1 VVKLNI
7 NLTGEQKN
15 LIKSVIT
22 RVPRNE
28 EEVKRIFYKLE
39 DTLSFQDVKEFV
51 SFPDASAFYEG
62 REINIEFEYR
72 SSNFKKHGHEEKDCD
87 LIVCWEDDD
96 CSLKVRVLEL
106 STLAENWLKI
116 RQDLM
121 IKYAGCLSTELGGV
135 EDKAARKE
143 RARIE
148 SLMEKYQFDADD
160 AIAEYMQITK
170 PTLHYYYCSLD
181 YPECVGGRLECVKRR
196 IETKYLDE
204 MKASSKFVPIVL
216 CKDCQNKSKCRL
228 GHEQQIG
235 YYFPRSFKSATPRK
249 VYFEVKEIKNEK
261 ILSHVE
267 TVQLNLWKELRF
279 RRR

>member
-1 VVKLNI
+1 MVKLNI
-7 NLTGEQKN
+7 NLTDEQKN

-22 RVPRNE
+22 RVPTKE
-28 EEVKRIFYKLE
+28 EEVKRIFYKIE
-39 DTLSFQDVKEFV
+39 DTLGFQDVKGFA
-51 SFPDASAFYEG
+51 SFPDASAFYKE

-72 SSNFKKHGHEEKDCD
+72 SANFKKHRHEEKDCD
-87 LIVCWEDDD
+87 LIVCWEDND
-96 CSLKVRVLEL
+96 CSLKIRVLEL
-106 STLAENWLKI
+106 STLAENWLKT

-135 EDKAARKE
+135 EDKVAQKE

-148 SLMEKYQFDADD
+148 SLMEKYQFDADE
-160 AIAEYMQITK
+160 AIAEYMCITK
-170 PTLHYYYCSLD
+170 RTLHDYYSLD
-181 YPECVGGRLECVKRR
+181 NPECLGGRLECVNRR
-196 IETKYLDE
+196 IETRYLDE
-204 MKASSKFVPIVL
+204 MKASSEFVPIVL

-235 YYFPRSFKSATPRK
+235 YYFLRSFRSTTPRK
-249 VYFEVKEIKNEK
+249 VYFERKEIENEK

>member
-7 NLTGEQKN
+7 NLTDEKKSV
-15 LIKSVIT
+15 IKSVIT

-39 DTLSFQDVKEFV
+39 DILGFQDVKGFV
-51 SFPDASAFYEG
+51 LFPDASAFYEG
-62 REINIEFEYR
+62 REINIEFEHR
-72 SSNFKKHGHEEKDCD
+72 SSNFKKHAHKEKDCD
-87 LIVCWEDDD
+87 LIVCWEDDG

-106 STLAENWLKI
+106 STLAENWLKV
-116 RQDLM
+116 RQKLM
-121 IKYAGCLSTELGGV
+121 MEYANCLSAELGVV
-135 EDKAARKE
+135 EDKAAQKE
-143 RARIE
+143 RARLE
-148 SLMEKYQFDADD
+148 SLMEKYNFDAND
-160 AIAEYMQITK
+160 AIAESMCITK
-170 PTLHYYYCSLD
+170 SSLRYYDSLD
-181 YPECVGGRLECVKRR
+181 DPECVGGRLDCEKRR

-235 YYFPRSFKSATPRK
+235 YYFLRSFKSTTPRK
-249 VYFEVKEIKNEK
+249 VYFERKEIENEK

-267 TVQLNLWKELRF
+267 TVQLNLWKEIQF
-279 RRR
+279 KRR